1 MGAHTNFGGNQTWRS
16 RTHRPGSDQEVLGI
30 LQRHAHEQIRPMGS
44 AHSWSNIAACAGVSL
59 DMAAFDEVHAHETGG
74 EKRVRVGAGCTL
86 QRLLERLHAAGDQTL
101 PTLGVIKRQTIA
113 GAISTGTHGS
123 GRQSLSHFVAGAR
136 VAAYDGAGQPQIF
149 EYRDGDALR
158 AVRCGLACT
167 GIILS
172 VDLRTVPKYRV
183 EEKLVLHK
191 TLGEVLGRYADWPLT
206 QFSLLPYGWD
216 YLVFER
222 RQLHAGPIGYK
233 ALLFRWYNAVW
244 VDRFIHQCI
253 RLSAWLGSRAVKA
266 LLRTAPWFLI
276 KGVSRIDDAEQVLT
290 MGHDLFRHEEMEL
303 FVPESRLTDVV
314 EILRVAIEVFAGGDA
329 PVSAPIEAKLR
340 ALGLYDELLRL
351 RGSYTLHYPL
361 FFRRVLA
368 DDTLISMTASTTEPY
383 YSVGVFSY
391 FPPQKR
397 NAYYAF
403 CGWLARC
410 MFALAGAR
418 LHWGKNFPLGF
429 AETARMYPRMEA
441 FRQFCV
447 QRDPAGVFRNTY
459 TERVLGLAPGR
470 VQYIARQA

>member
-1 MGAHTNFGGNQTWRS
+1 MGAHTNFGGNQSWRA
-16 RTHRPGSDQEVLGI
+16 RTYRPRSEGEVLDI
-30 LQRHAHEQIRPMGS
+30 LRRHAQEQIRPIGS
-44 AHSWSNIAACAGVSL
+44 VHSWSDIAAGTRVSL
-59 DMAAFDEVHAHETGG
+59 DMAALDEVHAHEAGG

-86 QRLLERLHAAGDQTL
+86 HRLLERLHAAGDQTL
-101 PTLGVIKRQTIA
+101 PTLGAIKRQTIA

-123 GRQSLSHFVAGAR
+123 GRQTLSHFVAAAR
-136 VAAYDGAGQPQIF
+136 VAAYDGAGQPKIF

-191 TLGEVLGRYADWPLT
+191 TLGDVLGRYEAWPLT
-206 QFSLLPYGWD
+206 QFSLLPYRWD

-222 RQLHAGPIGYK
+222 RQRHAGPIGFK
-233 ALLFRWYNAVW
+233 ALFFRWYNAVW
-244 VDRFIHQCI
+244 VDRLIHRCI
-253 RLSAWLGSRAVKA
+253 RLSAWLGGWAAKV

-303 FVPESRLTDVV
+303 FVPESRLADAV
-314 EILRVAIEVFAGGDA
+314 EILRVAVELFAGGDA
-329 PVSAPIEAKLR
+329 PVCAPIEAKLR

-368 DDTLISMTASTTEPY
+368 DDTLVSMTASATEPY
-383 YSVGVFSY
+383 YSVGVFTY
-391 FPPQKR
+391 FPPQER

-403 CGWLARC
+403 CGWLAHC
-410 MFALAGAR
+410 LFALAGAR
-418 LHWGKNFPLGF
+418 LHWGKYFPLGF
-429 AETARMYPRMEA
+429 AETARMYPRLEA

-447 QRDPAGVFRNTY
+447 QRDPSGVFRNTY

-470 VQYIARQA
+470 VQYIAHQA